1 MTRREEFLKIFEP
14 AEKALE
20 EILKAED
27 RSKYEKLR
35 QTALLL
41 IDYIGVISGD
51 LDETAPIAHLRG
63 WRSTRVE
70 EGRRIRAAL
79 GIQDEEKNDV

>member
-1 MTRREEFLKIFEP
+1 MF
-14 AEKALE
+14 EKALE
-20 EILKAED
+20 AD
-27 RSKYEKLR
+27 VQNAAKYEKLR

-41 IDYIGVISGD
+41 LDYIDVVSAE
-51 LDETAPIAHLRG
+51 LDETAPIAHSRG

-79 GIQDEEKNDV
+79 GIHDEPEPAP